1 MELHCENIKK
11 ADSYKKNFDLFITYF
26 DLNSM

>member
-11 ADSYKKNFDLFITYF
+11 ADSYRKKFDLFIRDF